1 MALDRRKPSVAIP
14 QLEKQLNALLNS
26 KIFDNQE
33 IFEKLAEQKMLS
45 VDIVASHGNM
55 LTDIIPETKLSARVT
70 SWGADI
76 TDKVDKKKF
85 IWKRISGNTLSDNAW
100 TLEHSIGMKEVTLT
114 KDDVGEQATFFVQ

>member
-55 LTDIIPETKLSARVT
+55 LTDIIP
-70 SWGADI
+70 
-76 TDKVDKKKF
+76 
-85 IWKRISGNTLSDNAW
+85 
-100 TLEHSIGMKEVTLT
+100 
-114 KDDVGEQATFFVQ
+114 